1 MSLTEHTTC
10 TSLYRTGRVVGYAQ
24 GRLIVDVSV
33 ASECD
38 ACAKGRGCGMGLL
51 ARRQH
56 PRVEVQ
62 ADCLESQLAERYPV
76 GSGVT
81 LAVERQAVGYLALLV
96 YAAPM
101 LLALVVSGALAL
113 SVERQWVS
121 VGAFFGTLM
130 CALVALRFLM
140 RGGME
145 RFRPRLVS

>member
-1 MSLTEHTTC
+1 MSLVEPIPC
-10 TSLYRTGRVVGYAQ
+10 SALYRTGRVTGHVE
-24 GRLIVDVSV
+24 GRLVVDVSV

-56 PRVEVQ
+56 QRVEVRPE
-62 ADCLESQLAERYPV
+62 CLESQLAERYPL
-76 GSGVT
+76 GSAVT
-81 LAVERQAVGYLALLV
+81 LTVERQAVGYLALLV

-101 LLALVVSGALAL
+101 LLALVVSGAIARVAE
-113 SVERQWVS
+113 SQWIS
-121 VGAFFGTLM
+121 AGAFFGTLA